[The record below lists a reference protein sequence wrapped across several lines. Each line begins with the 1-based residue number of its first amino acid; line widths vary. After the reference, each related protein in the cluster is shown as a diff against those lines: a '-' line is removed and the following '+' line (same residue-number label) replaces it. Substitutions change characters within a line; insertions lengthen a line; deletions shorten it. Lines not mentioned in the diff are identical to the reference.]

1 MAYYTYYLLLHT
13 TANSFCDYY
22 YISNLSINNLVSKMR
37 LNLHIHTY
45 LYLLKY
51 SSFYKNTILFT
62 SLFVLSSRFRK
73 NENYDTKKTIFNFLS
88 LKQTNVSFSSYLD
101 IYDKNTPLQWLNHLL
116 LWRQISVKTK
126 TEVVHLSILSVLME
140 FFLEGSAQIR
150 IW

>member
-45 LYLLKY
+45 LYLLIY

-88 LKQTNVSFSSYLD
+88 LISKQMSPSLVTLIFMIKTHHSSGSI
-101 IYDKNTPLQWLNHLL
+101 IYFFEG
-116 LWRQISVKTK
+116 RS
-126 TEVVHLSILSVLME
+126 LSRHKQNFCIFHVI
-140 FFLEGSAQIR
+140 FP
-150 IW
+150 

>member
-45 LYLLKY
+45 LYLLIY

-73 NENYDTKKTIFNFLS
+73 NENYDTKKTIFNFPS

-101 IYDKNTPLQWLNHLL
+101 IYE
-116 LWRQISVKTK
+116 KTHHSSGSIIYFS
-126 TEVVHLSILSVLME
+126 EGRSLSRHKQNFCIFHVI
-140 FFLEGSAQIR
+140 FP
-150 IW
+150 

>member
-1 MAYYTYYLLLHT
+1 MAYYTCYLLLHT

-45 LYLLKY
+45 LYLLIY

-88 LKQTNVSFSSYLD
+88 LISKQMSPSLVTLIFMIKTHHSSGSTIYFSEGRS
-101 IYDKNTPLQWLNHLL
+101 
-116 LWRQISVKTK
+116 
-126 TEVVHLSILSVLME
+126 LSRHKQNFCIFHVI
-140 FFLEGSAQIR
+140 FP
-150 IW
+150 

>member
-45 LYLLKY
+45 LYLLIY

-73 NENYDTKKTIFNFLS
+73 NENYDTTKKTIFNFLS
-88 LKQTNVSFSSYLD
+88 LISKQMSPSLVTLIFMIKTHHSSGSTIYFSEGRS
-101 IYDKNTPLQWLNHLL
+101 
-116 LWRQISVKTK
+116 
-126 TEVVHLSILSVLME
+126 LSRLKQ
-140 FFLEGSAQIR
+140 FFCIFHV
-150 IW
+150 IFP

>member
-45 LYLLKY
+45 LYLLIY

-88 LKQTNVSFSSYLD
+88 LISKQMSPSLVTLIFMIKTHHSSGSI
-101 IYDKNTPLQWLNHLL
+101 IYFFEG
-116 LWRQISVKTK
+116 RS
-126 TEVVHLSILSVLME
+126 LSRHKQNFCILK
-140 FFLEGSAQIR
+140 R
-150 IW
+150 I

>member
-45 LYLLKY
+45 LYLLIY

-101 IYDKNTPLQWLNHLL
+101 IYDKNTHSSGPIIYFSEG
-116 LWRQISVKTK
+116 RS
-126 TEVVHLSILSVLME
+126 LSRHKQNFCIFHVI
-140 FFLEGSAQIR
+140 FP
-150 IW
+150 